1 MKLLEHQGKSIL
13 SKYGIAVPNGSLWP
27 ALPDGAAR
35 FAVKAQV
42 RSGGRGKAGGI
53 RFADS
58 AAEAGAAARALLA
71 AEIGGH
77 AVTEVLVEERLDI
90 AHEFY
95 LAVVI
100 DRDARRRTILASP
113 DGGVEIE
120 SVPPA
125 RLLRVPIDPLLG
137 PRPFHL
143 RRVAGFLAPPEA
155 ARAAVEAAVAALY
168 ALAEDEDAVLAE
180 INPLA
185 VTAAGDVV
193 AADAKLVLDPRAAYR
208 QPGQAGLAA
217 PPEGSAIERAVAAA
231 GGTAVEIDPEGDV
244 VGIISGAGVTMATCD
259 MLVDLGARVRCVI
272 DLGGGPIGN
281 PEGMV
286 PVFRAV
292 AALEPRVTFINAYL
306 HSSLAD
312 DFARAVVAAHRQAP
326 VRGRVLLRL
335 LGRNAEE
342 GRRILA
348 PLGFEVHED
357 LVGAL
362 EAVVGAA
369 RAAA

>member
-13 SKYGIAVPNGSLWP
+13 SNYGIAIPTGALWP
-27 ALPDGAAR
+27 ALPDGVAR

-58 AAEAGAAARALLA
+58 AADAAASAKSLLA
-71 AEIGGH
+71 AEIGDH
-77 AVTEVLVEERLDI
+77 AVADVLVEERLDI
-90 AHEFY
+90 TREFF

-100 DRDARRRTILASP
+100 DRDARCRAILASP

-125 RLLRVPIDPLLG
+125 RLLRVAIDPLLG
-137 PRPFHL
+137 PRPYHS
-143 RRVAGFLAPPEA
+143 RRVADFLDPPEA
-155 ARAAVEAAVAALY
+155 ARTAVEAAVAALY
-168 ALAEDEDAVLAE
+168 ALAEGEDAILAE

-185 VTAAGDVV
+185 ITAAGTVV
-193 AADAKLVLDPRAAYR
+193 AADAKIVLDTRAAYR
-208 QPGQAGLAA
+208 QPGHAALEA
-217 PPEGSAIERAVAAA
+217 PPEGSAIERAVTAA
-231 GGTAVEIDPEGDV
+231 GGTAVEIDPAGDV

-259 MLVDLGARVRCVI
+259 MLVDSGARVRCVI

-281 PEGMV
+281 PAGMV

-292 AALEPRVTFINAYL
+292 AALAPRVTFINAYL

-312 DFARAVVAAHRQAP
+312 DFARALATAHGEAP
-326 VRGRVLLRL
+326 VGGRVLLRL

-348 PLGFEVHED
+348 PLGFEVHEG
-357 LVGAL
+357 LVASL